1 MKIFWINLIK
11 HEKINKHIVLHFL
24 NKLNDEIRNKIF
36 IEYKEETIGKEFK
49 EFIIIH
55 KLSFEEKQLK
65 IIEKNKEVVSLI
77 NKEKG
82 VKNIIDKIIKF
93 KKPIVG
99 HNCYIDLLYI
109 YSHFISE
116 IPKDYIEFKK
126 RMINIFQGGI
136 YDTKYLYNESSFN
149 FNENKESNNVKNN
162 IHLESL
168 YINLSKINSKL
179 DDVKKIKMKI
189 PEGFIDYLD
198 ENNSSKFHQADYD
211 SFTTGCSY
219 IFMSNILG
227 ENFIKEQANKLNCY
241 KGLYSCFDLN
251 NFDTN
256 EKYLNNCSDV
266 FILTFND
273 KIENEIIDKIKEK
286 IINYKY
292 INIKLS
298 SKDIGNSIIIFI
310 NSENK
315 SKLMELINEY
325 NNKIFLKTIKEY
337 KEDINNEE

>member
-1 MKIFWINLIK
+1 M
-11 HEKINKHIVLHFL
+11 
-24 NKLNDEIRNKIF
+24 
-36 IEYKEETIGKEFK
+36 
-49 EFIIIH
+49 
-55 KLSFEEKQLK
+55 
-65 IIEKNKEVVSLI
+65 
-77 NKEKG
+77 
-82 VKNIIDKIIKF
+82 
-93 KKPIVG
+93 
-99 HNCYIDLLYI
+99 
-109 YSHFISE
+109 SE
-116 IPKDYIEFKK
+116 IPKDYKEFKK

-149 FNENKESNNVKNN
+149 FSENRESNNVKNN
-162 IHLESL
+162 IHLECL
-168 YINLSKINSKL
+168 YTNLSNINLKL
-179 DDVKKIKMKI
+179 DDVKKIKIKI

-198 ENNSSKFHQADYD
+198 ENNTSKFHQADYD

-227 ENFIKEQANKLNCY
+227 DNFIKEHANKLNCY
-241 KGLYSCFDLN
+241 KGIYSCFDLN
-251 NFDTN
+251 NFDNN
-256 EKYLNNCSDV
+256 EEYLNNCSDV

-273 KIENEIIDKIKEK
+273 KIENDKIKEN
-286 IINYKY
+286 IINSKY

-337 KEDINNEE
+337 KEDINNKE